1 MNLTNP
7 MLNQL
12 NQLRG
17 LPSNLG
23 QIKNLLNLLKA
34 SNNPNQ
40 MLQQLVQNNPQIKNI
55 IDYVQQNGG
64 DPKMAFYKMA
74 EEKGVNPNDII
85 NMLR

>member
-17 LPSNLG
+17 LPNNFN
-23 QIKNLLNLLKA
+23 QIKNMFNLLKA

-40 MLQQLVQNNPQIKNI
+40 MLQQFVQSNPQIKNI
-55 IDYVQQNGG
+55 LDYIQQNGG
-64 DPKMAFYKMA
+64 DPKTAFYKMA
-74 EEKGVNPNDII
+74 QEKGINPDEII
-85 NMLR
+85 NMLK